1 LELLKKLR
9 LQNRYAPRNETRC
22 VFQPLRVIRR
32 IEQQSQIF
40 PWDFFNSP
48 YYTFFDELWF
58 IMIVL
63 KEDSGWAELL
73 RSFGTQ
79 TSAVINYGG
88 PGIMRQWE
96 IIANDD

>member
-1 LELLKKLR
+1 
-9 LQNRYAPRNETRC
+9 
-22 VFQPLRVIRR
+22 
-32 IEQQSQIF
+32 
-40 PWDFFNSP
+40 
-48 YYTFFDELWF
+48 
-58 IMIVL
+58 MIVL